1 MSNQDSRTKK
11 STYNMLM
18 GFANQ
23 FITLVLSFV
32 SRSVFIYTLGTEYLG
47 LNGIFADVLNL
58 LSMADLGF
66 NTAMAYSFYKPLSEK
81 DEEKLAAL
89 VGFYSRVYTV
99 IAVLVTVIGVALIP
113 FLPYVVKTEKEIPN
127 LVLYYL
133 FSLAGIVISYLF
145 VYRTTIL
152 TADQKNYK
160 VTRITIW
167 TNVAKTLL
175 QIVVLLAFKNYILYL
190 IINIVMQLVNNII
203 ASRCAT
209 KEYPYILKGGSI
221 DKQMQKDIFDNM
233 KSVFVYKV
241 GGTLFNATDNL
252 IISAVIGTAVVG
264 LYSNYLMISN
274 KLLLI
279 IQIIFSA
286 LTASI
291 GNLVVNER
299 AEKRYEIFQAV
310 QSVSFILCGIITST
324 FCVVVDD
331 LVIVWLGEAFTI
343 SYLAV
348 IALTINTYLSCVLQ
362 PLWSYRDATG
372 MYRKT
377 KYIMLI
383 GAIINIV
390 LSIVLG
396 YRIGLAGVIL
406 ASAIARLASYFWY
419 EPQILFKEYFET
431 KVSGYFLSLLKNF
444 LLVVMIV
451 AIMRFCT
458 KGIAIHSW
466 LGIFVEGAVV
476 GSICAIF
483 FLVAYHRS
491 PGFQIIVGKVKAIV
505 KKVGK

>member
-1 MSNQDSRTKK
+1 MSNKDSRTRK

-47 LNGIFADVLNL
+47 LNGIFANVLEL

-66 NTAMAYSFYKPLSEK
+66 NTAMAYSFYKPLAQK
-81 DEEKLAAL
+81 DEKTLAAL
-89 VGFYSRVYTV
+89 VGFYSKVYTI
-99 IAVLVTVIGVALIP
+99 IAVVVAAVGVALIP
-113 FLPYVVKTEKEIPN
+113 FLPYVVNTEAEIPN
-127 LVLYYL
+127 LTIYYL

-167 TNVAKTLL
+167 TNVLKTLL
-175 QIVVLLAFKNYILYL
+175 QIFVLLAFRNYILYL
-190 IINIVMQLVNNII
+190 SINIVMQLLNNII
-203 ASRCAT
+203 SSHCAA
-209 KEYPYILKGGSI
+209 KEYPFILKGGEL
-221 DKQMQKDIFDNM
+221 DKQVQKDIFANM

-241 GGTLFNATDNL
+241 GGTLFNATDNI
-252 IISAVIGTAVVG
+252 IISALIGTAVVG
-264 LYSNYLMISN
+264 LYSNYLMVSN

-279 IQIIFSA
+279 IQIMFGA

-291 GNLVVNER
+291 GNLVVNEK

-331 LVIVWLGEAFTI
+331 LVVVWLGEEFTI

-372 MYRKT
+372 LYRKT

-383 GAIINIV
+383 GAVLNIV

-396 YRIGLAGVIL
+396 YRMGLAGVIF
-406 ASAIARLASYFWY
+406 ASAIARLLSYFWY

-431 KVSGYFLSLLKNF
+431 KVSGYFLSMLKNF
-444 LLVVMIV
+444 VLVVSIV
-451 AIMRFCT
+451 AVMRLCT
-458 KGIAIHSW
+458 RNIPIHSW
-466 LGIFVEGAVV
+466 FGIFAEGAVV
-476 GSICAIF
+476 GCICTVF
-483 FLVAYHRS
+483 FLIAYHRS
-491 PGFQIIVGKVKAIV
+491 AGFQIIFGKVKTIV